1 MFPLNHG
8 VMAAGSEGI
17 PVTGGRIA
25 HYSSLILSGY
35 VDGDDVSLWP
45 DVSGSGFHLN
55 GLAAY
60 NTSHPSGIP
69 LLLFSGNGFS
79 NTQFPALGA
88 QNRTV
93 FVVGTSSQTSDNVV
107 VAMGRGSGGAN
118 GENYKVTSE
127 MALRVNGGNRFWP
140 PPFTGTSGP
149 IKLVTIRQSGS
160 NTADTEA
167 WLDGASLTE
176 TSTIGAELSTASG
189 LGVGAQTGTLP
200 FSGNL
205 GEVIIFNRALS
216 TSERE
221 QVDNYLIQRFQISG
235 DTP

>member
-1 MFPLNHG
+1 
-8 VMAAGSEGI
+8 
-17 PVTGGRIA
+17 
-25 HYSSLILSGY
+25 
-35 VDGDDVSLWP
+35 
-45 DVSGSGFHLN
+45 
-55 GLAAY
+55 
-60 NTSHPSGIP
+60 
-69 LLLFSGNGFS
+69 
-79 NTQFPALGA
+79 
-88 QNRTV
+88 
-93 FVVGTSSQTSDNVV
+93 
-107 VAMGRGSGGAN
+107 
-118 GENYKVTSE
+118 